1 LNLRSLKVVELKDDE
16 NFIAKDEANDEFVVF
31 KGQEVKSFKNLLEA
45 KDYLKGR

>member
-1 LNLRSLKVVELKDDE
+1 MNLRNLKVVELKDND

-31 KGQEVKSFKNLLEA
+31 KGQEVKSFKNLLDA